1 MVGVGKIARDQHVPA
16 IANGDT
22 FELVAAASPHHQLKD
37 TPNYPSLEA
46 MLKDCPGIEAV
57 AVCTPPQ
64 VRYDL
69 ARHALEHGCHVL
81 LEKPPGATLNE
92 VHGLISL
99 AQQQG
104 LALFA
109 TWHSREAAGV
119 EPAREW
125 LAARQIRAVRVEW
138 KEDVRVWHPGQSWIW
153 KAGGLGVFDPGIN
166 ALSILTRILPGT
178 LVLKEAELAIP
189 ANCETPIAAKLAL
202 TNEQHTTV
210 QMELDFLHAG
220 TPTWTIWVDTDAG
233 ELRLENGGAVL
244 RVDGHPAIQSSDV
257 EYGKLYAR
265 FAQLIGQRRI
275 DVDLA
280 PFNLVAD
287 AFLQGR
293 RIQVEPFL
301 E

>member
-1 MVGVGKIARDQHVPA
+1 M
-16 IANGDT
+16 T
-22 FELVAAASPHHQLKD
+22 
-37 TPNYPSLEA
+37 
-46 MLKDCPGIEAV
+46 
-57 AVCTPPQ
+57 
-64 VRYDL
+64 
-69 ARHALEHGCHVL
+69 
-81 LEKPPGATLNE
+81 
-92 VHGLISL
+92 
-99 AQQQG
+99 
-104 LALFA
+104 
-109 TWHSREAAGV
+109 
-119 EPAREW
+119 
-125 LAARQIRAVRVEW
+125 W
-138 KEDVRVWHPGQSWIW
+138 KEDVRVWHPGQAWIW

-166 ALSILTRILPGT
+166 ALSIMTRILPGT

-189 ANCETPIAAKLAL
+189 SNCETPIAAKLAL

-220 TPTWTIWVDTDAG
+220 APTWTICVDTDAG
-233 ELRLENGGAVL
+233 ELQLENGGAVL